1 MANIKIFSPP
11 IKTCIACGSPE
22 ISVWDK
28 REKDGIKWSI
38 LKCKTCGCGF
48 LNPRPTREW
57 LETIYSK
64 SGHGLTAP
72 ISFDEVLAAEREYPN
87 ATVDAARLVGRAK
100 ELLPEEKEGLTAL
113 DIGSGYGFFTAAAL
127 RAGFSVTAINPSVW
141 ENNIFQQM
149 NGFRP
154 IEAFFEDVDFTQQFD
169 LVILSQVLEHIEN
182 PLGMLSRVR
191 SILSPQGIV
200 AIAVPNFD
208 SYWVK
213 IFKRD
218 GGVIWVPEH
227 LNCFSKKSLT
237 MLLSRAG
244 FDVVRYQA
252 ISRFPYF
259 YLSNRFHLKGLPRII
274 SNHFVKLGQDIPHR
288 IVISV
293 GLGGGSQCLGK
304 TAIEFRTR
312 ANMNDKTISGNIK
325 IQEFECFY

>member
-1 MANIKIFSPP
+1 MSEKEEEINVRIFSPRFE
-11 IKTCIACGSPE
+11 TCIACGSPE
-22 ISVWDK
+22 ISVWNK
-28 REKDGIKWSI
+28 REKDGIKFDIW
-38 LKCKTCGCGF
+38 KCKACGCGF

-87 ATVDAARLVGRAK
+87 ATVDAARLVGCAK
-100 ELLPEEKEGLTAL
+100 EHLPKKNGLTAL

-127 RAGFSVTAINPSVW
+127 RAGFEVTAVNPGVW
-141 ENNIFQQM
+141 ENNIFEQM

-154 IEAFFEDVDFTQQFD
+154 TESFFEDVDFTQQFD

-182 PLGMLSRVR
+182 PLGMLSRVQ
-191 SILSPQGIV
+191 SILSPHGVV

-259 YLSNRFHLKGLPRII
+259 YLSNRFHLNGLPRII
-274 SNHFVKLGQDIPHR
+274 CNHFVKIAQDIPHR
-288 IVISV
+288 ILNHI
-293 GLGGGSQCLGK
+293 GLGVCHNVWAKPRLNS
-304 TAIEFRTR
+304 E
-312 ANMNDKTISGNIK
+312 
-325 IQEFECFY
+325 QERI

>member
-1 MANIKIFSPP
+1 MTNIRIFSPP
-11 IKTCIACGSPE
+11 INKCIACGSPE
-22 ISVWDK
+22 ILPMGK
-28 REKDGIKWSI
+28 REKDGIKYNIW
-38 LKCKTCGCGF
+38 KCKACGCGF

-57 LETIYSK
+57 LEMIYSK

-72 ISFDEVLAAEREYPN
+72 ISFDDVLAAEREYPN

-100 ELLPEEKEGLTAL
+100 ELLPEEKGLTAL

-127 RAGFSVTAINPSVW
+127 RAGFQVTAVNPSGW
-141 ENNIFQQM
+141 ENNVFQQM

-154 IEAFFEDVDFTQQFD
+154 IESFFEDVDFTQQFD
-169 LVILSQVLEHIEN
+169 LVILSQVLEHIDE

-191 SILSPQGIV
+191 SILSPHGIV

-259 YLSNRFHLKGLPRII
+259 YLSDRFHLSGLPRII
-274 SNHFVKLGQDIPHR
+274 CNVFVKIAQDIPHR
-288 IVISV
+288 IVNSI
-293 GLGGGSQCLGK
+293 GLGGGVTMSGQN
-304 TAIEFRTR
+304 AIKLRTR

-325 IQEFECFY
+325 IQEFGYFY